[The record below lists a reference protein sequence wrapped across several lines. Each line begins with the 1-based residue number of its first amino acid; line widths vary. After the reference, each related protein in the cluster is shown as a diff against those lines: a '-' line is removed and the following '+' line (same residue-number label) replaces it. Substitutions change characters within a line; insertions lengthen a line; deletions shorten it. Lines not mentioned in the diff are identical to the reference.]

1 VNKERR
7 LGRGLAALLGEDTEA
22 VSVSALADA
31 RGASSPTSTDAV
43 DRESM
48 DASGMD
54 ESEDG
59 YGPDPE
65 PEPRPAPSYVPP
77 AARPTNPSANATS
90 NSNSISN
97 PYTNPNSPRDS
108 AASAQHHE
116 DLPRTTSPAA
126 PQSEAST
133 AKDGDLLLLSVYE
146 IDDNPFQPRREFSE
160 SEIASLAESL
170 KEHDMLQPVLVRR
183 IGQRWQLISGERRL
197 RAAIQAGW
205 SQVPARVRQADDRL
219 VAELAIVENLQR
231 KDLNAIEKALSFRRY
246 IDQHQCTQDELGQRL
261 KIDRS
266 TIANLMRL
274 LELPQAVQEQIQ
286 RGNLSM
292 GHARALL
299 PLGDESLQKDFS
311 DRIRR
316 EGWSV
321 RETERVVQERI
332 LEEDGELL
340 GRGAKRGPR
349 KQKKVN
355 RSSHIASIEQELRIK
370 LGTKVDIRQTPRGR
384 GQVVIHFKNNEEFE
398 RVKELIAASAQET
411 LNRYAG

>member
-7 LGRGLAALLGEDTEA
+7 LGRGLAALLGEDAEPVSLSQFAEGRA
-22 VSVSALADA
+22 VSTQTVAPRAEHVIDEEHRELDDDRDIESSHDDSPSADDTDHYAAAQPSSTPHGSSHEADRPNDQGVSLGQPAT
-31 RGASSPTSTDAV
+31 RQ
-43 DRESM
+43 
-48 DASGMD
+48 
-54 ESEDG
+54 
-59 YGPDPE
+59 
-65 PEPRPAPSYVPP
+65 PAP
-77 AARPTNPSANATS
+77 
-90 NSNSISN
+90 
-97 PYTNPNSPRDS
+97 PR
-108 AASAQHHE
+108 
-116 DLPRTTSPAA
+116 
-126 PQSEAST
+126 SEAAT

-183 IGQRWQLISGERRL
+183 IGHRWQLISGERRL
-197 RAAIQAGW
+197 RAAIKAGW

-274 LELPQAVQEQIQ
+274 LELPQPVQEQIQ
-286 RGNLSM
+286 RGEISM

-299 PLGDESLQKDFS
+299 PLGDESLQREYS
-311 DRIRR
+311 ERIQR
-316 EGWSV
+316 EGISV
-321 RETERVVQERI
+321 REIERLVQERI

-340 GRGAKRGPR
+340 GRGAKRSGK
-349 KQKKVN
+349 KQKKPN
-355 RSSHIASIEQELRIK
+355 RSSHVASLEQELRIL
-370 LGTKVDIRQTPRGR
+370 LGTKVDIRQTARGK
-384 GQVVIHFKNNEEFE
+384 GQMVVHFRNNEEFE
-398 RVKELIAASAQET
+398 RIKALITEPAQSQ
-411 LNRYAG
+411 LARYAG